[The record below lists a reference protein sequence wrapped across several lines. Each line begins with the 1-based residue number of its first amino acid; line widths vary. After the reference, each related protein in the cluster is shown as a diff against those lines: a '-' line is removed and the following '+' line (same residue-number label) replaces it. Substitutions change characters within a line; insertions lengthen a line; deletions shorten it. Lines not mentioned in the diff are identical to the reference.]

1 MNRHTNERGRHGF
14 SLVEMLVALTIS
26 ATLLAATFS
35 ALDASFKSYKRTTE
49 SASTH
54 VVTRIVMHR
63 VMTLI
68 RTGEAGSFG
77 PFPDNPIELPE
88 ITTNNIEFMVHGR
101 VEGEFQVISLERR
114 DAPEGSPDGPYELWI
129 VQTTM
134 LDGAAIES
142 LERPLLVGVVDAVFT
157 LEYDVGP
164 TLRRATFDLTVL
176 PNDLQDAAISAS
188 LDTPSI
194 RMVAS
199 ASPRNE

>member
-1 MNRHTNERGRHGF
+1 MNRSRARRAF

-35 ALDASFKSYKRTTE
+35 ALNASFKSYKRTTE

-63 VMTLI
+63 IMTMI
-68 RTGEAGSFG
+68 RTGSATSFG

-88 ITTNNIEFMVHGR
+88 IQSNEIEFVVSTDEDADTSQIVR
-101 VEGEFQVISLERR
+101 IERR
-114 DAPEGSPDGPYELWI
+114 DAPEGEEGPYELWLVLTT
-129 VQTTM
+129 VQG
-134 LDGAAIES
+134 GAVIDEQA
-142 LERPLLVGVVDAVFT
+142 RPLLVGVVEAEFT

-164 TLRRATFDLTVL
+164 TLLRATVDLTVL
-176 PNDLQDAAISAS
+176 PNDLQDAAIAAD
-188 LDTPSI
+188 LPTPSI

>member
-1 MNRHTNERGRHGF
+1 MKRAARGF

-35 ALDASFKSYKRTTE
+35 ALNASFKSYKRTTE

-63 VMTLI
+63 IMTMI

-77 PFPDNPIELPE
+77 PFPDNPIELPT
-88 ITTNNIEFMVHGR
+88 ITSNSIEFVVNGR
-101 VEGEFQVISLERR
+101 TIDETQIVRIERR
-114 DAPEGSPDGPYELWI
+114 DAPEDSPDGPFELWL
-129 VQTTM
+129 QLTTVR
-134 LDGAAIES
+134 DGIEIEQQ
-142 LERPLLVGVVDAVFT
+142 ERPLLVGIVDAVFT

-164 TLRRATFDLTVL
+164 SLRRATVDLTVR
-176 PNDLQDAAISAS
+176 PNDLQDAAVGAN

>member
-1 MNRHTNERGRHGF
+1 MRPTTHRRSRAGF

-63 VMTLI
+63 IMTMI
-68 RTGEAGSFG
+68 RTGEAGTFG

-88 ITTNNIEFMVHGR
+88 ITTNNIEFTVNGR
-101 VEGEFQVISLERR
+101 DEGEQQIVRLERR
-114 DAPEGSPDGPYELWI
+114 DVEEGSEDGPYELWL
-129 VQTTM
+129 VRTT
-134 LDGAAIES
+134 LVDGVATGS
-142 LERPLLVGVVDAVFT
+142 QERPLLVGVVDAVFT

-164 TLRRATFDLTVL
+164 TLLRATVDLTVL
-176 PNDLQDAAISAS
+176 PNDLQDAAIGAN

>member
-1 MNRHTNERGRHGF
+1 MRHMPRDRSRRGF
-14 SLVEMLVALTIS
+14 SLIEMLVALTIS

-35 ALDASFKSYKRTTE
+35 ALNASFKSYKRTTE

-63 VMTLI
+63 IMTMI

-88 ITTNNIEFMVHGR
+88 ITTNSIEFTVNGR
-101 VEGEFQVISLERR
+101 NEGEQQIVSLQRR
-114 DAPEGSPDGPYELWI
+114 DVEEGSEDGPYELWL
-129 VQTTM
+129 VLTT
-134 LDGAAIES
+134 LVNGVATDTQ
-142 LERPLLVGVVDAVFT
+142 ERPLLVGVLDAVFT

-164 TLRRATFDLTVL
+164 TLMRATVDLTVL
-176 PNDLQDAAISAS
+176 PNDLQDAAISAN

>member
-1 MNRHTNERGRHGF
+1 MRPMTRDRSRRGF
-14 SLVEMLVALTIS
+14 SLIEMLVALTIS

-63 VMTLI
+63 IMTMI

-88 ITTNNIEFMVHGR
+88 ITTNSIEFTVNGR
-101 VEGEFQVISLERR
+101 NEGEQQIVSLQRR
-114 DAPEGSPDGPYELWI
+114 DVEEGSEDGPYELWL
-129 VQTTM
+129 VLTT
-134 LDGAAIES
+134 LVDGVATES
-142 LERPLLVGVVDAVFT
+142 QERPLLVGVLDAVFT

-164 TLRRATFDLTVL
+164 TLRRATVDLTVL
-176 PNDLQDAAISAS
+176 PNDLQDAAISAN

>member
-1 MNRHTNERGRHGF
+1 MKRTTTQRARAGF

-63 VMTLI
+63 VMTMI

-88 ITTNNIEFMVHGR
+88 ITTNSIEFTVNGR
-101 VEGEFQVISLERR
+101 NEGEQQIVRLERR
-114 DAPEGSPDGPYELWI
+114 DVEEGSEDGPYELWL
-129 VQTTM
+129 VLTT
-134 LDGAAIES
+134 LEDGVATGEES
-142 LERPLLVGVVDAVFT
+142 RPLLVGVVDAVFT

-164 TLRRATFDLTVL
+164 TLMRATVDLTVL
-176 PNDLQDAAISAS
+176 PNDLQDAAIGAN

>member
-1 MNRHTNERGRHGF
+1 MRPTTHRRSRAGF

-63 VMTLI
+63 IMTMI
-68 RTGEAGSFG
+68 RTGEAGTFG

-88 ITTNNIEFMVHGR
+88 ITTNNIEFTVNGR
-101 VEGEFQVISLERR
+101 DEGEQQIVRLERR
-114 DAPEGSPDGPYELWI
+114 DVAEGSEDGPYELWL
-129 VQTTM
+129 VLTT
-134 LDGAAIES
+134 LVDGVATDS
-142 LERPLLVGVVDAVFT
+142 QERPLLVGVVDAVFT

-164 TLRRATFDLTVL
+164 TLLRATVDLTVL
-176 PNDLQDAAISAS
+176 PNDLQDAAIGAN